1 MHNSFAH
8 MAARIMLFEDNSAL
22 RLSMKTLL
30 DGVEGYEVVGDYGD
44 GSNASEAVRQL
55 KPDIVI
61 MDIDMPFVNGIEGLR
76 RIKETRPET
85 AVVMHTVFEDDDKL
99 FSCLCAGA
107 NGYLLKNSS
116 FVQLLNAL
124 EEVQHGGAP
133 MSPSVAARV
142 LRSFQLSSAA
152 KNKYALTNREI
163 ELLQFLVKGYSY
175 KMIASALFISLATV
189 QSHVRNIYAK
199 LHVNCGREAVVVALR
214 EKIV

>member
-1 MHNSFAH
+1 
-8 MAARIMLFEDNSAL
+8 
-22 RLSMKTLL
+22 
-30 DGVEGYEVVGDYGD
+30 
-44 GSNASEAVRQL
+44 
-55 KPDIVI
+55 PDIVI

-116 FVQLLNAL
+116 FIQLLKAL
-124 EEVQHGGAP
+124 EEVQQGGAP
-133 MSPSVAARV
+133 MSPSVATRV

-152 KNKYALTNREI
+152 KNKYELTKREV